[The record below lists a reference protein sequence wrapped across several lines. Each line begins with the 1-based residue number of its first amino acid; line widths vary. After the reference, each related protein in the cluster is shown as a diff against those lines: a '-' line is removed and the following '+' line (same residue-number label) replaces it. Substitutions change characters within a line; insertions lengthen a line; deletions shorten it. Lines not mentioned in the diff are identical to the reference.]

1 MRKATIALF
10 AVSLAAAWAAGDAK
24 AGKQVYTRGCVN
36 CHGAAGE
43 GNPKIAKMLN
53 VSMQPLG
60 SAAVQAMSDQ
70 QLQAVVLKGMGK
82 MPPVR
87 HVSEAQAA
95 DVIAYIRT
103 FKK

>member
-1 MRKATIALF
+1 MRKATIVLF
-10 AVSLAAAWAAGDAK
+10 AASLAVAWAAGDAK
-24 AGKQVYTRGCVN
+24 AGKEVYTRGCEN

-70 QLQAVVLKGMGK
+70 QLKDVVLKGMGK
-82 MPPVR
+82 MPAVR
-87 HVSEAQAA
+87 HVSETEAA
-95 DVIAYIRT
+95 DVVAYIRT